1 LGIFAFKNHKKMK
14 KVSVYMRYILIF
26 IAFLFLNACDS
37 NAQNA
42 LAPAAFETKIA
53 APNVQL
59 VDVRTPQEFVNGH
72 LENAKNVNFNDP
84 EFKQKIALLDKSK
97 PIAVYCGVGG
107 RSGKASKILVELG
120 FKDISDL
127 AGGITAWA
135 AANKKVIK

>member
-1 LGIFAFKNHKKMK
+1 MK
-14 KVSVYMRYILIF
+14 K
-26 IAFLFLNACDS
+26 LNSFVRFATIIMGLMLMNSCTT

-42 LAPAAFETKIA
+42 IAPAAFEAKIA
-53 APNVQL
+53 TPNVQL
-59 VDVRTPQEFVNGH
+59 VDVRTPQEFANGH

-127 AGGITAWA
+127 AGGITAWT
-135 AANKKVIK
+135 AANKKVVK

>member
-1 LGIFAFKNHKKMK
+1 MKNLFFFIRFATAFVALM
-14 KVSVYMRYILIF
+14 LI
-26 IAFLFLNACDS
+26 NACDT

-42 LAPAAFETKIA
+42 IAPAAFETKIA
-53 APNVQL
+53 APSVQL
-59 VDVRTPQEFVNGH
+59 VDVRTPQEFANGH
-72 LENAKNVNFNDP
+72 LANAQNVNFNDP

-120 FKDISDL
+120 FKDITDL

-135 AANKKVIK
+135 AANKKMVK

>member
-1 LGIFAFKNHKKMK
+1 MKNLFSFLRFTTAIVVLM
-14 KVSVYMRYILIF
+14 LI
-26 IAFLFLNACDS
+26 NACDT

-42 LAPAAFETKIA
+42 IAPTAFEAKMAT
-53 APNVQL
+53 PNVQL
-59 VDVRTPQEFVNGH
+59 VDVRTPQEFANGH

-127 AGGITAWA
+127 AGGITAWS
-135 AANKKVIK
+135 AANKKVVK

>member
-1 LGIFAFKNHKKMK
+1 MK
-14 KVSVYMRYILIF
+14 KATVFMRYALIF
-26 IAFLFLNACDS
+26 IAFLFLNSCDT

-42 LAPAAFETKIA
+42 IAPAAFESKIA
-53 APNVQL
+53 TPNVQL
-59 VDVRTPQEFVNGH
+59 VDVRTPQEFANGH

-84 EFKQKIALLDKSK
+84 EFKQKIALLDKTK

-120 FKDISDL
+120 FKDITDL

>member
-1 LGIFAFKNHKKMK
+1 MK
-14 KVSVYMRYILIF
+14 KTVSFLRLSVTLIAL
-26 IAFLFLNACDS
+26 ISMNSCAI

-42 LAPAAFETKIA
+42 LETAAFETKIGS
-53 APNVQL
+53 PNVQL
-59 VDVRTPQEFVNGH
+59 VDVRTPQEFANGH

-107 RSGKASKILVELG
+107 RSGKASKMLVELG

-127 AGGITAWA
+127 AGGMTAWA
-135 AANKKVIK
+135 AARKKVVK